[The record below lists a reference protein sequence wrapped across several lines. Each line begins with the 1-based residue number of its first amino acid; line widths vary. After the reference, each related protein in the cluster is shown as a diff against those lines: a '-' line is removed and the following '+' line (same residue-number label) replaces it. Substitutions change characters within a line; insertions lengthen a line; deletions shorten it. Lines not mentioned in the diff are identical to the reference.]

1 MDTADYHPYHRDIT
15 DIALAALAGTPVVL
29 LRGARRTGKTTLAK
43 HIART
48 AHPAQYLTLNDD
60 SVLAA
65 ARDDPAAFVGR
76 LQSPVVLDDVH
87 RAPDLLPAI
96 LAEVERHPRPGRFL
110 LVASTNVL
118 PPPQISESLA
128 GRIEILTLH
137 PFSQGEIESVHEN
150 FIDALFADTL
160 SPAGGCD
167 DLIARIL
174 RGGYPSAL
182 ERPDAE
188 SRRAWFDSYVTT
200 VLEDIRGLSH
210 IDALSSLPRLLAL
223 TAARTAGLL
232 NFMDLARGSEIPQ
245 TTVKRYFALLETT
258 SLARLLPAW
267 ANKTE
272 PSLSQGVVEK
282 TKSGQRL
289 IKAPKLYL
297 NDTGLAASL
306 LGLDEERLARD
317 VGLKAAL
324 LENFVAMEL
333 EKQAGWSPACP
344 KLFHFRTAAGQK
356 VDFVLD
362 NEEGIVGIEVKAGA
376 TVAERDF
383 HGLCALAELAGP
395 RFRNGVV
402 LHTGSTRDAFGQR
415 LQAAPMSAL
424 WQSHAGGA

>member
-1 MDTADYHPYHRDIT
+1 
-15 DIALAALAGTPVVL
+15 VVL

-43 HIART
+43 QIART

-65 ARDDPAAFVGR
+65 ARNDPAAFFER
-76 LQSPVVLDDVH
+76 LQSPVVLDDVQC
-87 RAPDLLPAI
+87 APDLLPAI

-118 PPPQISESLA
+118 LLPQLSKSLA
-128 GRIEILTLH
+128 GQIEILTLH

-160 SPAGGCD
+160 SPAGGD

-174 RGGYPSAL
+174 HGGYPSAL

-188 SRRAWFDSYVTT
+188 SRRAWFDSYVTS
-200 VLEDIRGLSH
+200 VLGDIRGLSH

-232 NFMDLARGSEIPQ
+232 NFMDLARGSGIPQ

-267 ANKTE
+267 ASNLN
-272 PSLSQGVVEK
+272 S
-282 TKSGQRL
+282 RL
-289 IKAPKLYL
+289 IKAPKLYV
-297 NDTGLAASL
+297 NDTGLAACL
-306 LGLDEERLARD
+306 LNLDEKRLERDA
-317 VGLKAAL
+317 VLKAAL

-356 VDFVLD
+356 VDFVLE

-395 RFRNGVV
+395 RFRNGVL
-402 LHTGSTRDAFGQR
+402 LHAGSTRGSFGQR
-415 LQAAPMSAL
+415 LQAAPVSAL
-424 WQSHAGGA
+424 WQSHAGRT

>member
-1 MDTADYHPYHRDIT
+1 M
-15 DIALAALAGTPVVL
+15 VL

-43 HIART
+43 QIART

-65 ARDDPAAFVGR
+65 ARNDPAAFFER
-76 LQSPVVLDDVH
+76 LQSPVVLDDVQC
-87 RAPDLLPAI
+87 APDLLPAI

-118 PPPQISESLA
+118 LLPQLSKSLA
-128 GRIEILTLH
+128 GQIEILTLH

-160 SPAGGCD
+160 SPAGGD

-174 RGGYPSAL
+174 HGGYPSAL

-188 SRRAWFDSYVTT
+188 SRRAWFDSYVTS
-200 VLEDIRGLSH
+200 VLGDIRGLSH

-258 SLARLLPAW
+258 SLARLVPAW
-267 ANKTE
+267 ANKTQ

-282 TKSGQRL
+282 TKSAQRL
-289 IKAPKLYL
+289 IKAPMMYL
-297 NDTGLAASL
+297 NDTGLAACL
-306 LGLDEERLARD
+306 LNLDEKRLERDA
-317 VGLKAAL
+317 VLKAAL

-356 VDFVLD
+356 VDFVLE

-395 RFRNGVV
+395 RFRNGVL
-402 LHTGSTRDAFGQR
+402 LHTGSTRGSFGQR
-415 LQAAPMSAL
+415 LQAAPVSAL
-424 WQSHAGGA
+424 WQSHAGRT